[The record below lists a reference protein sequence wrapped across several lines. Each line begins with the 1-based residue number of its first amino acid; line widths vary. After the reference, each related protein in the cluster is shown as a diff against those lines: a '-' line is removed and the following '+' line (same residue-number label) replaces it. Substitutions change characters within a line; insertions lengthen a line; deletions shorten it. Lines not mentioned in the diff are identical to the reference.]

1 MNLRAEIAV
10 RRRAIDRALDRC
22 VPARRDALTRAMRY
36 GLFPGGKRLR
46 AVLLLAAGEAVGGR
60 RRTLLPFAC
69 AVEMIHT
76 YSLIHDDLPAMDDDL
91 LRRGR
96 PTAHR
101 VFGEGMAILAGDALL
116 TEAFRVLAAACGRG
130 GAGASRSVVAIE
142 AIAAAAGMHG
152 MVGGQVADLEQEG
165 RKAGLDAV
173 RAIHRRKTGALME
186 AAVRAGA
193 VVAGAPPPTRAALV
207 RYGRSF
213 GLAFQIAD
221 DLRDARAPTAET
233 GKVARRDRAR
243 GKATYPAVLG
253 VATAEAALRREID
266 RAVRALRPL
275 GRRGRF
281 LELLARLVEEWGLAG
296 RTR

>member
-1 MNLRAEIAV
+1 MNLGAEIAV
-10 RRRAIDRALDRC
+10 RRRAIDRALRRY
-22 VPARRDALTRAMRY
+22 VPARSDLLSRAMRY

-60 RRTLLPFAC
+60 RRALLPFAC

-116 TEAFRVLAAACGRG
+116 TEAFRVMAGAREVDGRG
-130 GAGASRSVVAIE
+130 PPRTVAAIE
-142 AIAAAAGMHG
+142 IVAAAAGMRG
-152 MVGGQVADLEQEG
+152 MVGGQVSDLAQEG
-165 RKAGLDAV
+165 HAAALAAV

-186 AAVRAGA
+186 AAVRVGA
-193 VVAGAPPPTRAALV
+193 LVGGAPVRVGASLG
-207 RYGRSF
+207 RYGRCF

-221 DLRDARAPTAET
+221 DLRDARATTTET

-253 VATAEAALRREID
+253 IAAAEAALRREIT
-266 RAVRALRPL
+266 RAVAALGTL
-275 GRRGRF
+275 GSRGM
-281 LELLARLVEEWGLAG
+281 LLALLARRVEEWGLAG
-296 RTR
+296 RGP

>member
-1 MNLRAEIAV
+1 VNLRAEIAV
-10 RRRAIDRALDRC
+10 RRRAIDRALGRY
-22 VPARRDALTRAMRY
+22 VPARADPLSRAMRY

-60 RRTLLPFAC
+60 RRALLPFAC

-116 TEAFRVLAAACGRG
+116 TEAFRVMAGTGDGSAR
-130 GAGASRSVVAIE
+130 GASRTVAAIE
-142 AIAAAAGMHG
+142 TVAAAAGMRG
-152 MVGGQVADLEQEG
+152 MVGGQVSDLAQEG
-165 RKAGLDAV
+165 RTTALVAV
-173 RAIHRRKTGALME
+173 RAIHRRKTGALIE
-186 AAVRAGA
+186 AAVQAGA
-193 VVAGAPPPTRAALV
+193 LVAGAPPRVRADLG
-207 RYGRSF
+207 RYGRCI

-253 VATAEAALRREID
+253 VAAAEAALRREIM
-266 RAVRALRPL
+266 RAAGALRTL
-275 GRRGRF
+275 GSRGRL
-281 LELLARLVEEWGLAG
+281 LELLAGRVEAWGLAG
-296 RTR
+296 RAA